1 MHRACSTGNAAI
13 AQLLIERGANVN
25 TPNVYGET
33 PFYAAAYAGHST
45 IIEFL
50 LTVRGIRYRERYVN
64 ITPYSRTHKGSC
76 ATLSGDENMRPIN
89 LARNRRHTEV
99 VRAILRHDRWRA
111 QRVLWLAQKK
121 NPSSPFSSLNDS
133 IIRNIVRFV
142 QPPLSK
148 QLSG

>member
-1 MHRACSTGNAAI
+1 MASATA
-13 AQLLIERGANVN
+13 RGTLA
-25 TPNVYGET
+25 TPNPLASVK
-33 PFYAAAYAGHST
+33 
-45 IIEFL
+45 
-50 LTVRGIRYRERYVN
+50 V
-64 ITPYSRTHKGSC
+64 SRT
-76 ATLSGDENMRPIN
+76 TFSGDENMRPIN

-133 IIRNIVRFV
+133 IIRNNVRNV
-142 QPPLSK
+142 KPPLSK